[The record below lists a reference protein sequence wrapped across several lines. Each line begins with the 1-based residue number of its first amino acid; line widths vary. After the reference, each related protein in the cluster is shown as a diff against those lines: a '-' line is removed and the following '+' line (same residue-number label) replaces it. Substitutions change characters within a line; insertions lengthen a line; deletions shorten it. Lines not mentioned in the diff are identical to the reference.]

1 LYCNLLV
8 MSSFG
13 QLHNLCLSYWLFGT
27 LGNSLTLKG
36 SPADAPDVN

>member
-1 LYCNLLV
+1 

-27 LGNSLTLKG
+27 LGNGLTLKV
-36 SPADAPDVN
+36 SPENKVL